1 MGRIHYTYL
10 LLICIVSAMG
20 GLLFGYD
27 WVVIGGAKPFY
38 EAFFD
43 ISASPALQGWAMS
56 CALVGCLAGA
66 LSAGIFSDRFGRKR
80 MLVVAA
86 FLFIVSSAGTG
97 AAGGFMLFIVWRM
110 LGGFAIGLASN
121 VSPLYIAE
129 VAPAELRGRLVSLNQ
144 LTIVL
149 GILLAQIVN
158 WQVADPVPDNATA
171 EVIRESWNGQY
182 GWRWMFWIT
191 NIPAMLFFAGAFF
204 VPESPRW
211 LSMHG
216 RTDQARQVLTRIGSA
231 EYADQELKNIAA
243 ATETETVARKGGLRR
258 LLHPSM
264 RRVLVIGVV
273 LAVFQQWCGINVIFN
288 YAQEIFAAAG
298 YGISDTLMNIVV
310 TGVTNVIFT
319 FVAIFTI
326 DRLGRRALLL
336 FGAGGLAVI
345 YLLLGGAYYLGLN
358 GVALLVIVV
367 LAIACYAMSL
377 APVMWVVISEI
388 YPNSVRSAAMSVATF
403 ALWFA
408 SFVLTY
414 TFPLLNRA
422 LGAAGTFWSYGV
434 ICLLGWLFVRRS
446 LPETKNK
453 SLEAIEKELIK

>member
-1 MGRIHYTYL
+1 
-10 LLICIVSAMG
+10 
-20 GLLFGYD
+20 
-27 WVVIGGAKPFY
+27 
-38 EAFFD
+38 
-43 ISASPALQGWAMS
+43 
-56 CALVGCLAGA
+56 
-66 LSAGIFSDRFGRKR
+66 